1 MVNGTIFWT
10 ASNYT
15 EVEGD
20 LIYLPICKHVMQF
33 GIIFTVLLAVQV
45 HLQKGVG
52 YLPVVSS
59 ESTQY
64 LCTGQCE
71 LNFDLDLVQFTYL
84 G

>member
-20 LIYLPICKHVMQF
+20 LIYLPMCKHFVQF
-33 GIIFTVLLAVQV
+33 GITFIVLLGVQV
-45 HLQKGVG
+45 HLKKGIG

-64 LCTGQCE
+64 PCAEQCE
-71 LNFDLDLVQFTYL
+71 LNFDLDLLQFSYL